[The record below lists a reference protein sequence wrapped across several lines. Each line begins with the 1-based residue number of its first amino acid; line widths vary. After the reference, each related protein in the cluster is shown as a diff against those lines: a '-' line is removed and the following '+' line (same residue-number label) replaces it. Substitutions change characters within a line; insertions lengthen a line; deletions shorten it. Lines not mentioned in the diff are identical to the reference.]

1 MRFLILGLAATLLA
15 QDPPKADPPKDKPAD
30 KAADSGKDSGKAKN
44 DYTLDGELDIRYRF
58 TGDLKGNEGVYR
70 SVVNLGEGPRLF
82 GGRLRYSS
90 PGSKTLDLLEVSAT
104 GWGGDPWV
112 STRVDGRRNG
122 IYEFSVD
129 YRNVAYFNNLP
140 AFANPL
146 LGQGVLFS
154 QRAYDTK
161 LRQIDGELRLF
172 PSARFSPYFAFG
184 RGMQNGSGITGFV
197 TEGNNYP
204 VGSLFDSAQNVY
216 RGGTRVQMSRLT
228 LTLEMGWTTFADD
241 QQIGYTGINTGNRLT
256 PYLGRDLRLF
266 NAQQRYAIEGN
277 GPFARA
283 IVQARPWNWL
293 AVTGQFTWMQPR
305 IDVRHTLSGTGS
317 FVSSQTLAPF
327 NVFTEAT
334 LGQALRP
341 YPSGNVSV
349 EIAPLKRF
357 RILQTWSTDRFH
369 VSGNA
374 AVTSQSAGSP
384 QNLVYDNRLLLNYNR
399 WEVLAIY
406 ELTPQVSLRGGY
418 RYIWGNAQTPGASFP
433 LNSSSRAE
441 LKNPVA
447 LAGGTVRFGG
457 RLTGSFDYEGSPG
470 DVNFFRTSL
479 LRYHKGRG
487 QVRYRFTSSLAAN
500 FTYNI
505 LDNQNPNPAIGLA
518 ARTQSAS
525 GGVSWSPNE
534 GKRVTVLGEYSY
546 ASWRS
551 DITSI
556 SLPFLGR
563 DLLRYRDFGHHAN
576 ALVDVRLVK
585 NARVNFGGAFSRNNG
600 SLPTRLYQPQAGL
613 SVPLYKRTAL
623 VGEWRYF
630 GFSTLPRNIQFF
642 QRHVFSSGLRIGL

>member
-1 MRFLILGLAATLLA
+1 MRILVLGLAAALFA
-15 QDPPKADPPKDKPAD
+15 QDPPKPAPAKDKPAD
-30 KAADSGKDSGKAKN
+30 PPKSAAD
-44 DYTLDGELDIRYRF
+44 YTIDGEVDVRYRVI
-58 TGDLKGNEGVYR
+58 GDLKGNSDVYR

-82 GGRLRYSS
+82 GGRFRYAA
-90 PGSKTLDLLEVSAT
+90 PESKMLDLLEISGS

-122 IYEFSVD
+122 VYEFSID

-146 LGQGVLFS
+146 LSQGVLFS

-172 PSARFSPYFAFG
+172 PSARVSPYFAFG

-197 TEGNNYP
+197 TDGNEYP
-204 VGSLFDSAQNVY
+204 VGSIFDSAQNVY
-216 RGGTRVQMSRLT
+216 RGGARIQTSKLT
-228 LTLEMGWTTFADD
+228 LTLEMGWTTFGDD
-241 QQIGYTGINTGNRLT
+241 QQIGYTGVNRGNRSST
-256 PYLGRDLRLF
+256 FAGRDLRLF
-266 NAQQRYAIEGN
+266 NAQQRYAIEGS

-283 IVQARPWNWL
+283 VLQARPVRWL
-293 AVTGQFTWMQPR
+293 SVTGQFTWMQPE
-305 IDVRHTLSGTGS
+305 INVRHTLSGTGS

-334 LGQALRP
+334 MGRALRP

-349 EIAPLKRF
+349 EIAPVKRF

-374 AVTSQSAGSP
+374 TVTSQSVAAP
-384 QNLVYDNRLLLNYNR
+384 QSAVYDNRLLLNYNR
-399 WEVLAIY
+399 WEVLGIV

-418 RYIWGNAQTPGASFP
+418 RYIWGDAQTPGPSFP
-433 LNSSSRAE
+433 LRPGTGSAAE
-441 LKNPVA
+441 LKQPVA
-447 LAGGTVRFGG
+447 LAGGTLRFGG

-479 LRYHKGRG
+479 LNYHKGRA

-500 FTYNI
+500 FVYNI
-505 LDNQNPNPAIGLA
+505 LDNRNPNPVIGLN
-518 ARTQSAS
+518 ARNQSAS
-525 GGVSWSPNE
+525 GGLSWSPNE
-534 GKRVTVLGEYSY
+534 GKRFTVLGEYSY
-546 ASWRS
+546 AAWRS

-576 ALVDVRLVK
+576 ALVDVRIVK
-585 NARVNFGGAFSRNNG
+585 NARVNFGGAFSRNHG

-613 SVPLYKRTAL
+613 SIPVYKKTAL
-623 VGEWRYF
+623 VAEWRYF

-642 QRHVFSSGLRIGL
+642 QLHTFSSGLRIGF

>member
-1 MRFLILGLAATLLA
+1 MRFLLIGMAAVLLA
-15 QDPPKADPPKDKPAD
+15 QDPPKADAPKDAAKSAD
-30 KAADSGKDSGKAKN
+30 KDKGKS
-44 DYTLDGELDIRYRF
+44 DYTIDGEIDVRYRIV
-58 TGDLKGNEGVYR
+58 GDLKGNSDVYR
-70 SVVNLGEGPRLF
+70 SVVNLGEGVRLF
-82 GGRLRYSS
+82 GGRFRYSA
-90 PGSKTLDLLEVSAT
+90 PTSKTLDLLEISGT

-122 IYEFSVD
+122 VYEFSVD

-146 LGQGVLFS
+146 LAQGVLFS

-184 RGMQNGSGITGFV
+184 RGMQNGTGITGFV
-197 TEGNNYP
+197 TEGNEYP
-204 VGSLFDSAQNVY
+204 VGSIFDSAQNVY
-216 RGGTRVQMSRLT
+216 RGGTRVQTSRMT
-228 LTLEMGWTTFADD
+228 LTLEMGWTTFNDD

-256 PYLGRDLRLF
+256 PYLGRNLRLF
-266 NAQQRYAIEGN
+266 NAQQRYAIDGT

-283 IVQARPWNWL
+283 ILQARPWKWL
-293 AVTGQFTWMQPR
+293 SVTGQFTWMQPR
-305 IDVRHTLSGTGS
+305 IDVRHTLSGTGN
-317 FVSSQTLAPF
+317 FFSSQSFAPF
-327 NVFTEAT
+327 NIFSEGTV
-334 LGQALRP
+334 GRALRP
-341 YPSGNVSV
+341 YPSGNFSM
-349 EIAPLKRF
+349 EIAPVRRF

-369 VSGNA
+369 VAGNA
-374 AVTSQSAGSP
+374 TVTSQSVGSP
-384 QNLVYDNRLLLNYNR
+384 QNAVYDNRLLLNYNR

-406 ELTPQVSLRGGY
+406 ELTPNVSLRGGY
-418 RYIWGNAQTPGASFP
+418 RYIWGNAQTPGPSFTFRP
-433 LNSSSRAE
+433 GFGAQAE

-447 LAGGTVRFGG
+447 LGGATLRFGS
-457 RLTGSFDYEGSPG
+457 RLTGAFDYEGSPG
-470 DVNFFRTSL
+470 DVNLFRTSL
-479 LRYHKGRG
+479 LNYHKGRG
-487 QVRYRFTSSLAAN
+487 QVRYRFTQSLAAN
-500 FTYNI
+500 FVYNI
-505 LDNQNPNPAIGLA
+505 LDNRNPNPAIGLS

-525 GGVSWSPNE
+525 AGLSWSPNE

-576 ALVDVRLVK
+576 ALVDLRLVK
-585 NARVNFGGAFSRNNG
+585 NARVNFGGAFSRNAG

-613 SVPLYKRTAL
+613 SVPVYKRTSL
-623 VGEWRYF
+623 VAEWRFF